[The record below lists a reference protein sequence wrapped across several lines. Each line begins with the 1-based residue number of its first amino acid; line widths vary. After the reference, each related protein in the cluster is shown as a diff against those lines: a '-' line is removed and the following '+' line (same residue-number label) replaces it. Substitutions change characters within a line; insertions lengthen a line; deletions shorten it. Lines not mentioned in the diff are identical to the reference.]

1 MTDAGPLFLFLNI
14 GDTAM
19 ATTNVTE
26 PGKSSTSPP
35 IVVDLGKRP
44 RKQIK
49 KLTQGRGKL
58 LDEVDTVMQELK
70 ISGKITG
77 TALPVVI
84 VVKQK
89 ARQTAFPWGMN

>member
-1 MTDAGPLFLFLNI
+1 MTAAGPLFSFLMTE
-14 GDTAM
+14 DTDM
-19 ATTNVTE
+19 ATTSQTDS
-26 PGKSSTSPP
+26 GKSSTNLP

-49 KLTQGRGKL
+49 KLAKGGGKL

-70 ISGKITG
+70 VAGKING
-77 TALPVVI
+77 AAVPVII

-89 ARQTAFPWGMN
+89 ARSNVFPWT